1 MSRNK
6 KDRNTLK
13 KLRKLTV
20 TLAVNDFKT
29 KYSGS
34 YLGIF
39 WAFVQPVVTVTV
51 YWFVFQLGFRS
62 DPVKDF
68 PFVLWLIAG
77 IVPWFYFSD
86 ALNGGTNSLLEYNYL
101 VKKVVFNIDILPI
114 VKVCSALFVHGFFVC
129 FMFILYLAYGYG
141 IDLYCIQVI
150 YYTAAMLLLTLGMT
164 YATSAIVIFFRDLTQ
179 IINIVLQ
186 LGIWMTP
193 IMWSTDM
200 FQDKYPVLVNILKLN
215 PMYYI
220 VDGYRGAMIYKQ
232 WFFERPLL
240 TVYFWAL
247 VILFFLLG
255 RLIFKRLRPH
265 FADVL

>member
-77 IVPWFYFSD
+77 IVPWFYFS
-86 ALNGGTNSLLEYNYL
+86 EC
-101 VKKVVFNIDILPI
+101 VKW
-114 VKVCSALFVHGFFVC
+114 
-129 FMFILYLAYGYG
+129 
-141 IDLYCIQVI
+141 
-150 YYTAAMLLLTLGMT
+150 
-164 YATSAIVIFFRDLTQ
+164 RDEQ
-179 IINIVLQ
+179 SVGVQ
-186 LGIWMTP
+186 LSGE
-193 IMWSTDM
+193 
-200 FQDKYPVLVNILKLN
+200 KGCL
-215 PMYYI
+215 
-220 VDGYRGAMIYKQ
+220 
-232 WFFERPLL
+232 
-240 TVYFWAL
+240 
-247 VILFFLLG
+247 
-255 RLIFKRLRPH
+255 
-265 FADVL
+265 

>member
-141 IDLYCIQVI
+141 IDLYCIQDI
-150 YYTAAMLLLTLGMT
+150 YYTCLL
-164 YATSAIVIFFRDLTQ
+164 YTSRCV
-179 IINIVLQ
+179 
-186 LGIWMTP
+186 
-193 IMWSTDM
+193 
-200 FQDKYPVLVNILKLN
+200 
-215 PMYYI
+215 
-220 VDGYRGAMIYKQ
+220 
-232 WFFERPLL
+232 
-240 TVYFWAL
+240 
-247 VILFFLLG
+247 
-255 RLIFKRLRPH
+255 
-265 FADVL
+265 